1 MGFNWSLEKW
11 ISSFKSAGN
20 TWVILFV
27 SLMAAIGFIFGIMN
41 MIMWFVENTGE
52 IPQFLIWIL
61 TGFDVMIKAGFFILG
76 IKWILIFA
84 KWIKERR

>member
-1 MGFNWSLEKW
+1 MKIKWSLEKW
-11 ISSFKSAGN
+11 ISSFRSAGH
-20 TWVILFV
+20 TWMILFITLIA
-27 SLMAAIGFIFGIMN
+27 SIGFLFVIMN

-61 TGFDVMIKAGFFILG
+61 IGFDVMIKAGIFILST
-76 IKWILIFA
+76 KWILIFA